1 MAVNMLN
8 IVPTYQTSSSN
19 VIHSYILT
27 ILKGLEMAKNDITLF
42 LGQRWAAALK
52 KHFGPKNTSKEI
64 ARFFGIEERTARSW
78 LAGSTPY
85 IKHLWLAGQKIGSGF
100 LAEILTPN
108 NKWKTY
114 ANIDEA
120 LDLMEKQICQLRKE
134 IQNLTRDSG
143 K

>member
-1 MAVNMLN
+1 MFS

-19 VIHSYILT
+19 VMHNNYILT
-27 ILKGLEMAKNDITLF
+27 ILKGLEMAKNDITLL
-42 LGQRWAAALK
+42 LGQRWASALK
-52 KHFGPKNTSKEI
+52 KHFGPKNTAKEV
-64 ARFFGIEERTARSW
+64 ARFFGIEERTARNW
-78 LAGSTPY
+78 LAGSAPY
-85 IKHLWLAGQKIGSGF
+85 IKHLWLAGQKIGSSF
-100 LAEILTPN
+100 LAELLTPN

-134 IQNLTRDSG
+134 IQNLTRDND